1 VGLGIAQMEY
11 SMYIAGLIISFKVA
25 LLISIFITIAKLRK
39 EAKFARELGSSE
51 PEIKRFYRDN
61 LASSSVAA
69 GQVTLVA
76 GSVLSLFSLAAIW
89 AIS

>member
-1 VGLGIAQMEY
+1 MEY

-61 LASSSVAA
+61 LASSSVAV